1 MKKQQQSRGG
11 GERLPLSLGSVHG
24 VGGVAAGL
32 KGNELRK
39 WKRARSKAAGA
50 TAPQQHT
57 GLEQL
62 ETWLPPSSSLPLT
75 VEVEM

>member
-1 MKKQQQSRGG
+1 MKKQQQSRLRGG

-39 WKRARSKAAGA
+39 WKRAPRDRAAG
-50 TAPQQHT
+50 
-57 GLEQL
+57 
-62 ETWLPPSSSLPLT
+62 S
-75 VEVEM
+75 VDK